1 MPGEHASGAYFGLTD
16 QQWGRL
22 PAELKFR
29 ENTAIV
35 PSLKK
40 SGYSKY
46 FLHPSKT
53 LIPAIMVMQFAR
65 GEKTIN
71 PLFEG
76 FKGKDTS
83 FVSEWWYD

>member
-46 FLHPSKT
+46 FLHPSKK

-65 GEKTIN
+65 GEKQSIHYLKGLKEKTL
-71 PLFEG
+71 PL
-76 FKGKDTS
+76 
-83 FVSEWWYD
+83 